1 MLRRMAVITE
11 RLDGGG
17 GGEVADGEAEKRERK
32 NIEEQKNTMEEV
44 GTRVMK
50 ERKMDSEKVCR
61 CAPARQ
67 QTHHCAIC
75 LR

>member
-1 MLRRMAVITE
+1 M
-11 RLDGGG
+11 GGG
-17 GGEVADGEAEKRERK
+17 GVADGEAEKRERK
-32 NIEEQKNTMEEV
+32 KYIEEQKATMEEV

-61 CAPARQ
+61 RAPARQ